1 MTPGGCRR
9 GRRRSKSNLSGNL
22 PVPPYGTKEI
32 FEERL
37 WSMKLYFSVGEPS
50 GDLHGANL
58 IAALR
63 ERDPQ
68 LTAIGLGGPRM
79 AAAGAKLQKDMSD
92 MAVMGLWPVLK
103 QLPKFFRLL
112 SEVDAKLKS
121 EKPDAVVLIDYPGF
135 NWHVAK
141 RAKKLGIPVVY
152 YGLPQVW
159 AWAQWRVAKVRKFI
173 DHPLC
178 KLPFEP
184 AWFKSKGCEA
194 TYVGHPYFD
203 ELKSRKLD
211 QEFVQ
216 MIRTG
221 KERLVAILPGSRR
234 QEVKNNLPDLLR
246 AARRVHA
253 EVPGLRFAIASYN
266 EVQKKMAEELLAAE
280 IARESSIGPMPTIEI
295 HLQKT
300 PELIASAAVCMACSG
315 SVSLEL
321 LYHACPS
328 VMVYRVPWLMEQI
341 LLKLVKVKYMTLVNL
356 LTAKELHPRD
366 RRTYDPNLPGNEGVL
381 FPEYPTSRD
390 ESARIAKH
398 AIGWLTDEP
407 SRQAL
412 IGKLTALRDTLTCHQ
427 ASQTAAEYIG
437 RVIGGEVTAGEGT
450 GGGISITKTRRD
462 KDTKS
467 GAVNVGVS

>member
-1 MTPGGCRR
+1 
-9 GRRRSKSNLSGNL
+9 
-22 PVPPYGTKEI
+22 
-32 FEERL
+32 
-37 WSMKLYFSVGEPS
+37 MKLFFSVGEPS

-63 ERDPQ
+63 QREPDV
-68 LTAIGLGGPRM
+68 TAIGLGGPRM

-152 YGLPQVW
+152 YGLPQIW

-184 AWFKSKGCEA
+184 AWFRSKGCEA

-203 ELKSRKLD
+203 ELKTRKLD
-211 QEFVQ
+211 QAFVQ
-216 MIRTG
+216 SMLAPE
-221 KERLVAILPGSRR
+221 KRLVALLPGSRR
-234 QEVKNNLPDLLR
+234 QEVKNNLPDLIR
-246 AARRVHA
+246 AARRVNA
-253 EVPGLRFAIASYN
+253 KVPGLQFAIASYN
-266 EVQKKMAEELLAAE
+266 EVQAKMAQELLAAE
-280 IARESSIGPMPTIEI
+280 AACDSSLGPMPAIEI
-295 HLQKT
+295 HIGKT
-300 PELIASAAVCMACSG
+300 PELISSATVCMACSG

-341 LLKLVKVKYMTLVNL
+341 LLKLVQVKYMTLVNL

-366 RRTYDPNLPGNEGVL
+366 KRTYDPNLPGNEAVL

-390 ESARIAKH
+390 ESERIAKH
-398 AIGWLTDEP
+398 AIGWLTDEA
-407 SRQAL
+407 SRQEL
-412 IGKLTALRDTLTCHQ
+412 IAKLVALRDTLTCHQ
-427 ASQTAAEYIG
+427 ASQTAADYICRVLG
-437 RVIGGEVTAGEGT
+437 RGATLAPSTTRLAGEPVVAT
-450 GGGISITKTRRD
+450 N
-462 KDTKS
+462 
-467 GAVNVGVS
+467 AP